1 MSEQDIDSLE
11 QKKCARNAQESE
23 LAHFSKTDVRYW
35 KPRVRLPGASKN
47 YCVEIQVRG
56 DRRHWSLDTPN
67 RGAAAARARDIYLA
81 AKSNGWEKTE
91 QAYRPALAAPT
102 KRKAPTIGEFLAESG
117 AKSGLSPKTFEDYAR
132 ALRKIVTDVFDLD
145 KGTSRYGYKGEAYKR
160 RLDSILNVRLNRLTP
175 AKVQEWKVNFL
186 RRAGHDQIALRRA
199 KISANSFLRRAR
211 SLFADSAT
219 RHLEIELPSP
229 LPFEGVEFEEGQ
241 SLKYQ
246 SQIKPGELYQAAE
259 KELATTHPEAFK
271 IFLLAVMTGLRR
283 REIDL
288 LEWPS
293 FDWEDDVIRVV
304 PTKYFHPKTQES
316 IRDVQAGARVM
327 ELFRGFRAKAT
338 GQFVV
343 EANAQPRPGV
353 TYEHYRCKEHFET
366 LNDWLRDHGLQNV
379 DKPLHTLRKEF
390 GSQIVRRYG
399 IFAGSKALG
408 HESIGITNDFYA
420 DTASTVRLDI
430 DDLMDQKPEQ
440 ATNIIE
446 LKNAATAG

>member
-1 MSEQDIDSLE
+1 MSEQDADSLE
-11 QKKCARNAQESE
+11 RKKCARNAQDNK
-23 LAHFSKTDVRYW
+23 LASFSKTDVRYW
-35 KPRVRLPGASKN
+35 KPRVRLPAGSKN
-47 YCVEIQVRG
+47 FCFEIQVRG
-56 DRRHWSLDTPN
+56 ERRHLSLETPN
-67 RGAAAARARDIYLA
+67 RDAAAARARDIFLL
-81 AKSNGWEKTE
+81 AKSNGWEKAL
-91 QAYRPALAAPT
+91 QAHRPALAAPA
-102 KRKAPTIGEFLAESG
+102 KRKAPTVGEFLAESK

-132 ALRKIVTDVFDLD
+132 ALRKIITDVFDLD

-160 RLDSILNVRLNRLTP
+160 RLDSILNVRLHRLTP

-199 KISANSFLRRAR
+199 KISANSFLRRGK

-229 LPFEGVEFEEGQ
+229 LPFEGVDFEEGQ

-259 KELATTHPEAFK
+259 RELATTHPEAFK

-293 FDWEDDVIRVV
+293 FDWKDGVIRIVH
-304 PTKYFHPKTQES
+304 TQYFHPKTREA
-316 IRDVQAGARVM
+316 IRDVQAGAKVM
-327 ELFRGFRAKAT
+327 ELIRGFRGRAT
-338 GQFVV
+338 GQFVI
-343 EANAQPRPGV
+343 EADAQPRPSA
-353 TYEHYRCKEHFET
+353 TYEHYRCKEHFDA
-366 LNDWLRDHGLQNV
+366 LNDWLRGHGLQNV

-390 GSQIVRRYG
+390 GSQIVRRHG

-408 HESIGITNDFYA
+408 HESIAITNDFYA
-420 DTASTVRLDI
+420 DTASTARLDI
-430 DDLMDQKPEQ
+430 GDLLED
-440 ATNIIE
+440 A
-446 LKNAATAG
+446 KNVLEMKHAAVSR